1 MDSFNRQVCF
11 NELSFLDKD
20 DNEDSFLIFSN
31 FAKTIKALKAKG
43 FNGIRYEHGITSLTN
58 ENLRNIFNLRN
69 NPKGKILFDLILA
82 TARNPYLDSD
92 TEAEERFVNENFE
105 VKVNDTWCVGQGFT
119 AAHLLDT
126 IVISLYTHTKWEN
139 PSYVIRNTQEK
150 REVGQVLNVVT
161 SESSETEI
169 IQSFVEQRTPLN
181 LERCNILPEKKSCK
195 FRKDHGSDKLKL
207 LWERLRNCEFI
218 ISAINSLEFNP
229 NGKEF
234 IEKCFDDGK
243 IHIRLVGSDA
253 GYGMVIQTTGKNKRE
268 TIAIGESIMQK
279 YS

>member
-1 MDSFNRQVCF
+1 MDSFNRQACF

-20 DNEDSFLIFSN
+20 DNEDSFLIFSD

-69 NPKGKILFDLILA
+69 DPKGRILFEIILA
-82 TARNPYLDSD
+82 TARNPYFDSD
-92 TEAEERFVNENFE
+92 TEAEERYINEDFE
-105 VKVNDTWCVGQGFT
+105 VKVNETWCVGQGFT
-119 AAHLLDT
+119 AAYLLDT
-126 IVISLYTHTKWEN
+126 IVISLSTHHKWED
-139 PSYVIRNTQEK
+139 PFYVVRNTQNK
-150 REVGQVLNVVT
+150 QDVGHVLNVVT
-161 SESSETEI
+161 SESLETET
-169 IQSFVEQRTPLN
+169 IQLFVEERTPLN

-195 FRKDHGSDKLKL
+195 FRNDHGSDKLIL
-207 LWERLRNCEFI
+207 LWNRLRNCEFI

-243 IHIRLVGSDA
+243 IHIRLVESDA
-253 GYGMVIQTTGKNKRE
+253 GYGMVIQTTGRNKRE
-268 TIAIGESIMQK
+268 TIAIGEFLMQK